1 MRQRSPLPQKARK
14 RKPRAVVDT
23 SVLVAGISG
32 FREPFVPGRN
42 PSADVLHRWAEEN
55 NFIWLVT
62 EEIFDEYKEVLKRL
76 RVRPNLI
83 GKVIN
88 LIRERAEGVK
98 VRSSSEISPDPDDNP
113 FCLCSEQGK
122 ADFIVTLNPKDF
134 PEDRLKA
141 NVLLPDLFPAR

>member
-98 VRSSSEISPDPDDNP
+98 VHSSAEISPDPDDNP

>member
-1 MRQRSPLPQKARK
+1 MRQRSPLPPKAKK
-14 RKPRAVVDT
+14 RKPRAIVDT

-62 EEIFDEYKEVLKRL
+62 EDIFDEYKEVLKRL
-76 RVRPNLI
+76 RVHPNLI

-88 LIRERAEGVK
+88 LIPERAEEVK
-98 VRSSSEISPDPDDNP
+98 VRASAQISPDPRDDA
-113 FCLCSEQGK
+113 FCLCAEEGK
-122 ADFIVTLNPKDF
+122 AEFLVTLNSKDF
-134 PEDRLKA
+134 PQDRLKA
-141 NVLLPDLFPAR
+141 KVIPSRDFPL